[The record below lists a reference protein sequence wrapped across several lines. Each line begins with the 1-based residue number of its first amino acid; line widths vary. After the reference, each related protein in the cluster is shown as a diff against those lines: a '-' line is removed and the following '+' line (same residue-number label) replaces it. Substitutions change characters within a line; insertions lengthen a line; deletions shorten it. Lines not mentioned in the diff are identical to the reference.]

1 MSFPE
6 GVRCLRDHLW
16 TAADVARGA
25 ARELAPELCDLLAG
39 GRRRGFCESPDSL
52 YSVGFLRLGPGVEY
66 RLRIPGGPAFYAVV
80 TLSLDGRQ
88 RSMELEAPEGS
99 SLAGHELVLGEGA
112 DAPLGVDTDGLR
124 GLAQVMVRQY
134 FDRTRGR
141 ARPRPPRLIPAGAPE
156 RGRWR
161 RWSDGAL
168 AGARFLAWRL
178 APLAAVK
185 LLRARPGQGFPTNRF
200 LTTEDVRD
208 RWRGGSGT
216 VRRLGVG
223 AFRYAFC
230 LFDLGPGEAL
240 EVRFRPRGSR
250 YFAFSVNNDWM
261 QGVDAEY
268 RASYC
273 SSFQARPGADGW
285 VRLRVTAHGGSDG
298 GDLVTGGRRRGLIHF
313 REILARPGVELP
325 TCRPIVDDSLPG
337 TRPGADHELVLD
349 GG

>member
-1 MSFPE
+1 MSVSE
-6 GVRCLRDHLW
+6 GLRCLRDHLW

-25 ARELAPELCDLLAG
+25 AGDPAPELCDLLAG

-52 YSVGFLRLGPGVEY
+52 YSVGFVRLGPGVEY
-66 RLRIPGGPAFYAVV
+66 RLRIPAGPAFYAVV

-88 RSMELEAPEGS
+88 RSMELEASDGGG
-99 SLAGHELVLGEGA
+99 LAGHELVLGEGV

-134 FDRTRGR
+134 FDRTRAG
-141 ARPRPPRLIPAGAPE
+141 ARPRPPRLVPAVAPD

-161 RWSDGAL
+161 LWADGAL
-168 AGARFLAWRL
+168 AGGRFLAWRL

-185 LLRARPGQGFPTNRF
+185 LLRAWPGERVPKNRF
-200 LTTEDVRD
+200 LTTQDVRD
-208 RWRGGSGT
+208 SWRGGSGT

-230 LFDLGPGEAL
+230 LFDLEPGEAL
-240 EVRFRPRGSR
+240 EICFHPRGSR

-268 RASYC
+268 RTSYR
-273 SSFQARPGADGW
+273 SSFQVRPGADGS
-285 VRLRVTAHGGSDG
+285 VRLRVTMHGGARG
-298 GDLVTGGRRRGLIHF
+298 GDLVTGGRRSGLIHF
-313 REILARPGVELP
+313 REILARPGAELP
-325 TCRPIVDDSLPG
+325 TCRPIVEDSLPG